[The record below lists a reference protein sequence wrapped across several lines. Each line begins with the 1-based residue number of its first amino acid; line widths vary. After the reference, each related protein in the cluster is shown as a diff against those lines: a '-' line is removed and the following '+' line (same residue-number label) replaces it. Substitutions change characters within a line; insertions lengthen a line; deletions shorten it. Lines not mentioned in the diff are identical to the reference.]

1 MKNFVIAVFAI
12 LIFLIGL
19 LAAVFEFI
27 ALLDPKGTEKS
38 QHFIFILTAVISFLI
53 SRFLWKLSRRE

>member
-19 LAAVFEFI
+19 LAATFEFI
-27 ALLDPKGTEKS
+27 ALIDPEGTVKFL
-38 QHFIFILTAVISFLI
+38 HFIFVIIAIVSFLI
-53 SRFLWKLSRRE
+53 SRFLWKLSSQK